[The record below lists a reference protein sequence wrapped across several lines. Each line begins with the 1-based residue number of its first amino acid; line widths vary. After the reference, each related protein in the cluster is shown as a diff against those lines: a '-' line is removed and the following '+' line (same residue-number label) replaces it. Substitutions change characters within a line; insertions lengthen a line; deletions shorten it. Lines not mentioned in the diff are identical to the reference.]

1 MVYQWWILNGMSM
14 VGVWYFNGKWWANGT
29 PMVGTTEHQSMQI
42 MWCPPLTNYHWF
54 TIELP
59 LDVQVRVPI
68 I

>member
-1 MVYQWWILNGMSM
+1 MVCQWWVYGILMVNGGPM
-14 VGVWYFNGKWWANGT
+14 VCQWWANGT
-29 PMVGTTEHQSMQI
+29 PMVGTTEHRSMQI